1 MRRSRFAFLSFAAAA
16 AACAPAPVIA
26 QCRLCSTPTTT
37 VQEDPAAQDV
47 QLEIE
52 TGLNFDRLIT
62 LGPGEGFAELRPN
75 GAKSAIGAVTE
86 IGPRAMVGT
95 VVVRGQSG
103 RAVRVDLPT
112 RIELFALGGGR
123 VTLDQLETDLPSMPR
138 LELRRKSDVPLR
150 WPVARHRRY
159 GRRLS
164 RRPSDYRR
172 VSRLL
177 NRSRVRRTNS
187 CPIRTDP

>member
-1 MRRSRFAFLSFAAAA
+1 MRRIRFAFLGFAAA

-37 VQEDPAAQDV
+37 VQQDPAAQDV

-62 LGPGEGFAELRPN
+62 LGPGEGSAELRPN
-75 GAKSAIGAVTE
+75 GAKSAIGAVSE

-123 VTLDQLETDLPSMPR
+123 VTLDQVETDLPSMPR
-138 LELRRKSDVPLR
+138 LDSAGNLTFRFGGRLRVTGD
-150 WPVARHRRY
+150 AE
-159 GRRLS
+159 G
-164 RRPSDYRR
+164 DYRGD
-172 VSRLL
+172 L
-177 NRSRVRRTNS
+177 
-187 CPIRTDP
+187 PITVEYLGS